1 MTRTLHKIAEDALE
15 EAFATA
21 KCNKRGRGLVVKK
34 GSKDKET
41 SFKFKLYECTF
52 EAFINDDSVTY
63 CIYPRRV
70 NLSDK
75 WFASLYVWFDKVPA
89 TEHSKFRNTMVAD
102 FRALFVSIF
111 NTPFAWEGADWES
124 GKTPF
129 FLTDSFWLNEHQTA
143 PVALE
148 YPNQTINNGVIP
160 LRSLLKLQDGYNH
173 VIGYKPSESAGNLM
187 FQTFH
192 SRTGGIK
199 LMDDI
204 TIYD

>member
-1 MTRTLHKIAEDALE
+1 MARTLRKIAEDALE

-21 KCNKRGRGLVVKK
+21 KCSKRGRALIVKK

-41 SFKFKLYECTF
+41 AFSFKLYECTF
-52 EAFINDDSVTY
+52 EAFINDDCVSY
-63 CIYPRRV
+63 HIYPRRV

-75 WFASLYVWFDKVPA
+75 WFASLYVWFDMIPA

-111 NTPFAWEGADWES
+111 KTPFAWEGASWE
-124 GKTPF
+124 KDNIPF
-129 FLTDSFWLNEHQTA
+129 FLTDSFWLNEQQTA
-143 PVALE
+143 PIALE
-148 YPNQTINNGVIP
+148 YPNQTMNNGVIP

-187 FQTFH
+187 FRTSH
-192 SRTGGIK
+192 SDTDGIK
-199 LMDDI
+199 LMDDV
-204 TIYD
+204 TKYD